1 MDAAAQRLDIGD
13 EESTLG
19 VVIQMETLSV
29 SERQCCIYGPAFTR
43 FHLYFHSRHED
54 LRDRKLIALDTP
66 GAYVRHQAG
75 HSRLVAKFVPQANPG
90 SRGKELV
97 RRGMEQQVPHRVS
110 GDERVMTPRPP
121 HLEFNQR
128 SQVAR
133 TQVLLSEWSGLM
145 DGGPANCEPLK

>member
-29 SERQCCIYGPAFTR
+29 SERQCRVNGPAFTR
-43 FHLYFHSRHED
+43 FHLYFHSRHQN
-54 LRDRKLIALDTP
+54 LRDSKLIALDTP

-75 HSRLVAKFVPQANPG
+75 HSRFVAKLVSQPAPG

-97 RRGMEQQVPHRVS
+97 RRR
-110 GDERVMTPRPP
+110 
-121 HLEFNQR
+121 
-128 SQVAR
+128 
-133 TQVLLSEWSGLM
+133 
-145 DGGPANCEPLK
+145 